1 MIKRVTQGSKQY
13 KYAIKKL
20 SIGVVSVA
28 TGASILL
35 YSPQVMAQESSPETG
50 VTQTQVEHEKQA
62 TEQADSVVNEA
73 VNASA
78 GLTPESSEK
87 RTEAVGDSSQATE
100 PQLSTNQADASQA
113 DKISESAKPLA
124 TDAAAKAPAISD
136 NHLRLHL
143 KALPKDQSLD
153 SLGLWVWDDVDQP
166 SKDWPNGAIPLA
178 TAKKDDYGYYLDV
191 KLAEKQRQQVSYL
204 INNKAGENLSK
215 DQHISLFTPRMNE
228 VWIDENYHAHAYRPL
243 KKGYLRINY
252 HNQSGHYDNLA
263 VWTFKDVKTPTTDW
277 PNGLDL
283 SHKGPY
289 GAYVDVP
296 LKEGAKE
303 IGFLI
308 LDKSKSGDAIKV
320 QPKDYLF
327 KDLDNHTQIF
337 VKDTDPK
344 VYNNPYYIDQVSLKG
359 AEQTTPNEIKAIF
372 TTLDGLDED
381 TVKQKIK
388 ITDKA
393 GKAVAIDELTLDKD
407 KSVMTLKGDFKAQGA
422 VYTVTF
428 GEVSQVARQ
437 SCN

>member
-73 VNASA
+73 VNASV

-124 TDAAAKAPAISD
+124 TDAAAKAPVIAD

-191 KLAEKQRQQVSYL
+191 KLAEKQRKQISYL

-215 DQHISLFTPRMNE
+215 DQHFQLLTPKMNE

-243 KKGYLRINY
+243 KK
-252 HNQSGHYDNLA
+252 
-263 VWTFKDVKTPTTDW
+263 
-277 PNGLDL
+277 
-283 SHKGPY
+283 
-289 GAYVDVP
+289 
-296 LKEGAKE
+296 
-303 IGFLI
+303 
-308 LDKSKSGDAIKV
+308 
-320 QPKDYLF
+320 
-327 KDLDNHTQIF
+327 
-337 VKDTDPK
+337 
-344 VYNNPYYIDQVSLKG
+344 
-359 AEQTTPNEIKAIF
+359 
-372 TTLDGLDED
+372 
-381 TVKQKIK
+381 
-388 ITDKA
+388 
-393 GKAVAIDELTLDKD
+393 
-407 KSVMTLKGDFKAQGA
+407 
-422 VYTVTF
+422 VTF
-428 GEVSQVARQ
+428 ESTTTINRDTTIT
-437 SCN
+437 